1 MTICSTIYDKP
12 ISYLMKAVARG
23 ERAELAGTRAT
34 SRHVELL
41 DAATFPTLESVTMGM
56 KGVVAIAK
64 VSSIISGSNLSR

>member
-1 MTICSTIYDKP
+1 
-12 ISYLMKAVARG
+12 MKAVARG

>member
-1 MTICSTIYDKP
+1 
-12 ISYLMKAVARG
+12 MKAVARG

-56 KGVVAIAK
+56 
-64 VSSIISGSNLSR
+64 

>member
-56 KGVVAIAK
+56 KGVAIAK